1 MSTRMYVKGRELE
14 VLLSK
19 PFSALRY
26 ELGDREVSFSSDP
39 GIPDYCSLEYRALV
53 GDIRSAIARIVEG
66 GVDFYSSGRSAGSFY
81 ADLLGYMEGMGD
93 DEWLEY
99 EAI

>member
-14 VLLSK
+14 VLLSR
-19 PFSALRY
+19 PFGALRA
-26 ELGDREVSFSSDP
+26 ELGDREVSYSSDP
-39 GIPDYCSLEYRALV
+39 GIPDYCSLEYRERV
-53 GDIRSAIARIVEG
+53 GDIRSAIARIVENG
-66 GVDFYSSGRSAGSFY
+66 ADFYSGGKPAGSYY
-81 ADLLGYMEGMGD
+81 ADLLRYMEGMGD

>member
-1 MSTRMYVKGRELE
+1 MSTRMYVKGREHE
-14 VLLSK
+14 ILLSR

-26 ELGDREVSFSSDP
+26 ELCDREVSYSSDP

-53 GDIRSAIARIVEG
+53 GDIRSAISRIVEDG
-66 GVDFYSSGRSAGSFY
+66 ADFYSSGEPAGSFY
-81 ADLLGYMEGMGD
+81 ADLLGYMDGMGD